1 MPWRA
6 PFQIKRS
13 EHSFVRPWYMK
24 HPVTEEEIRVTC
36 SMINYHETTKL
47 PYFMEFQ
54 RYIVGRPNLLRL
66 PVVPVQEDKSAHFQA
81 GCQFHYLKKHLWCWS
96 FNDVYPAQLEVDCS
110 MLSPN
115 MPIKIGDVE
124 RMLPYGVYLHKQY
137 DSQLFHSIVR
147 LSITNTYVERKNT
160 IIEQT
165 DQIKQQRRKMQSA
178 LLEKKKEEKIST
190 VVKKVPSVVQSSKYL
205 QAEKKNIVL
214 IVDGEEVT
222 MEEM

>member
-1 MPWRA
+1 
-6 PFQIKRS
+6 
-13 EHSFVRPWYMK
+13 
-24 HPVTEEEIRVTC
+24 
-36 SMINYHETTKL
+36 
-47 PYFMEFQ
+47 
-54 RYIVGRPNLLRL
+54 
-66 PVVPVQEDKSAHFQA
+66 
-81 GCQFHYLKKHLWCWS
+81 
-96 FNDVYPAQLEVDCS
+96 
-110 MLSPN
+110 
-115 MPIKIGDVE
+115 
-124 RMLPYGVYLHKQY
+124 
-137 DSQLFHSIVR
+137 